1 MLYFSR
7 TDSYVVGACAAVVF
21 VAGTLL
27 YLESN
32 RRVQAGGEEIGR
44 LAQVTNIAQRKYAD
58 QVIWESLENDIPV
71 YNKDSIRTG
80 DYSRAR
86 VRLADGTEIEIAE
99 NSMIVLNI
107 SDAATDINFAYGSIN
122 AKRGQDGT
130 GGGGGALNITSE
142 DKIITIDDSSDS
154 DIQLNKGD
162 DSAALDVVV
171 NSGEATVQT
180 ESGQATTIG
189 KDERASLSGETI
201 EVRKISLRPQ
211 GPGAGA
217 QIFLE
222 GRANTTNVSFTWDSV
237 QGNPTVRLA
246 VSRKRDFSQI
256 VLDRS
261 VRGTRAGGN
270 LGQGTYYWRLSA
282 KNNAGQT
289 DYSEVR
295 TLSVLRNTPL
305 SLQAPASGRS
315 FDYVN
320 NPPFINFSWSEN
332 ELADSYVVEVARD
345 RAFRNI
351 VQARTVRVRSTSL
364 SVEEGNY
371 FWRVRTQSDIGGGS
385 VVSPPNSIRVVRRE
399 KVPAPEP
406 IAPVGGRTIARILL
420 AKEGAVFSWR
430 KTADIRRTE
439 VQIARDSGFSD
450 IVQRRETANNYA
462 NIRADLPEGTYYWRL
477 RGTDRAGTPTDFSS
491 SASFNVGATERL
503 SLVTPANG
511 AGLDLQGVARGGV
524 DFRWKKPEIPGNFE
538 LIIHQNED
546 FNGKAVVVQRLPGI
560 NSRVTRLN
568 QGTYFWKVRL
578 LGPSGDILTESDSRS
593 FNISDSLEVPVAIFP
608 GTNATVDVTNLANLT
623 LRWRQSG
630 GAYYEITLSDA
641 RGRRILQDRVNRSEF
656 TVRDLTV
663 LSEGRV
669 NWAVKACHSDGECS
683 PAMQNSFAL
692 TAKKLQP
699 PESTTPDRLYVIDT
713 EELE

>member
-1 MLYFSR
+1 MLFFSR
-7 TDSYVVGACAAVVF
+7 TDSYVVGACAAVIF

-44 LAQVTNIAQRKYAD
+44 LAHVTNVAQRKYAD
-58 QVIWESLENDIPV
+58 QVIWESLDDDIPV

-107 SDAATDINFAYGSIN
+107 SGESADINFVYGSIN
-122 AKRGQDGT
+122 AKRGEDA
-130 GGGGGALNITSE
+130 GGGGVALSITSE
-142 DKIITIDDSSDS
+142 DKVITIDDGADS

-162 DSAALDVVV
+162 SNAALDVVV

-217 QIFLE
+217 QFFLE
-222 GRANTTNVSFTWDSV
+222 GGARNTNVSFTWAPV
-237 QGNPTVRLA
+237 QGNPTVRLE
-246 VSRKRDFSQI
+246 VSRKRDFSESA
-256 VLDRS
+256 LDRS
-261 VRGTRAGGN
+261 VKGTRAGGA

-282 KNNAGQT
+282 KNNSGQT

-295 TLSVLRNTPL
+295 NVSVLRNTPL
-305 SLQAPASGRS
+305 SLQAPATGRT

-320 NPPFINFSWSEN
+320 SPPFINFSWSEN
-332 ELADSYVVEVARD
+332 ELADSYVLEVAGD

-364 SVEEGNY
+364 SLEEGDY
-371 FWRVRTQSDIGGGS
+371 FWRVRTQSEIGGGS
-385 VVSPPNSIRVVRRE
+385 VVSPPNAIRVVRRE
-399 KVPAPEP
+399 KIPAPEP
-406 IAPVGGRTIARILL
+406 IAPVDGRTIARVLL

-439 VQIARDSGFSD
+439 VEIARDRNFND

-462 NIRADLPEGTYYWRL
+462 SIRADLPEGTYYWRL
-477 RGTDRAGTPTDFSS
+477 RGTDRTDTPTDFSS
-491 SASFNVGATERL
+491 SATFTVGATERL
-503 SLVTPANG
+503 SLLTPANG
-511 AGLDLQGVARGGV
+511 AGLDLQGVARSGV

-538 LIIHQNED
+538 LIIHNNET
-546 FNGKAVVVQRLPGI
+546 FSGKAVVVQRLPGI
-560 NSRVTRLN
+560 NSRVTRLQ

-578 LGPSGDILTESDSRS
+578 LGPSGDILTESDSRR
-593 FNISDSLEVPVAIFP
+593 FDISDSLEIPVAIFP

-630 GAYYEITLSDA
+630 GAYYELTLTDA
-641 RGRRILQDRVNRSEF
+641 RGRRILTDRVNRSEF
-656 TVRDLTV
+656 TIRDLTV

-669 NWAVKACHSDGECS
+669 NWSVKACHSDGECS

-692 TAKKLQP
+692 TAQKLPP
-699 PESTTPDRLYVIDT
+699 PESTTPDRLYVVDT